1 MRNEEEIFTE
11 PVLDSMFRYAMSLL
25 GDRDEAM
32 DAVHDVLEKLFRHKN
47 PCLNSPRAFAMRAV
61 RNKCIDRIRARKE
74 TSDRIPDAGQRAE
87 ADRWSEIQM
96 VREAMSGLPEVQRTV
111 LHLKD
116 IEGFP
121 SKEIAQIMGT
131 GEGHVR
137 MILSRAR
144 KALRGEILKALDE

>member
-1 MRNEEEIFTE
+1 MRNEEEIFTA

-32 DAVHDVLEKLFRHKN
+32 DAVHDVLEKLWRHRK
-47 PCLNSPRAFAMRAV
+47 PHLESPRAFAIRAV
-61 RNKCIDRIRARKE
+61 RNMCIDRIRTRKE
-74 TSDRIPDAGQRAE
+74 TSDRIPETGQRAE

-116 IEGFP
+116 IEGFS
-121 SKEIAQIMGT
+121 SKEIARIMDT

-144 KALRGEILKALDE
+144 KALRDEILKVLGE